1 MKGTTLMLAPH
12 LSAQFFT
19 DEGAMADAGR
29 TTPPKDVDDERMQD
43 IEALV
48 RDGFSADEEIQPQ
61 EVPVDLKALA
71 RELEMSVDELEA
83 LRDANLS

>member
-1 MKGTTLMLAPH
+1 
-12 LSAQFFT
+12 
-19 DEGAMADAGR
+19 MADAGK
-29 TTPPKDVDDERMQD
+29 TTPPNDVDDEIMQD

-48 RDGFSADEEIQPQ
+48 RDGYSADEETQAQ
-61 EVPVDLKALA
+61 EVPVDLVALA

>member
-1 MKGTTLMLAPH
+1 MQAAL

-19 DEGAMADAGR
+19 DEGAMADASN
-29 TTPPKDVDDERMQD
+29 TTPPNDVDDERMQD

-48 RDGFSADEEIQPQ
+48 RDGMSADEESQAQ
-61 EVPVDLKALA
+61 QVPVDLEALA
-71 RELEMSVDELEA
+71 RELEMSVDELKA

>member
-1 MKGTTLMLAPH
+1 MQAPH

-19 DEGAMADAGR
+19 DEGAMADASK
-29 TTPPKDVDDERMQD
+29 TTPPKDVDDERMRD

-48 RDGFSADEEIQPQ
+48 RDGLSADEGTQAQ
-61 EVPVDLKALA
+61 EVPVDLEALA

-83 LRDANLS
+83 LREANLS

>member
-1 MKGTTLMLAPH
+1 MKGTTLVQAPH

-19 DEGAMADAGR
+19 DEGAMADAGK
-29 TTPPKDVDDERMQD
+29 TTPPKDVDDEIMRD

-48 RDGFSADEEIQPQ
+48 RDGYSADEETQAQ
-61 EVPVDLKALA
+61 EVPVDLEALA
-71 RELEMSVDELEA
+71 RELEMSVDELKE